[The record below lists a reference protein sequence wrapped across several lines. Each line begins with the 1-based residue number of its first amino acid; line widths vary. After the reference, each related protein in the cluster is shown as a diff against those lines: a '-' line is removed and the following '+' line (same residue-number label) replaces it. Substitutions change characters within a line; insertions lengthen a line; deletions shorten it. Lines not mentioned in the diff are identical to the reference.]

1 MGDDQALKRQFL
13 VRAKA
18 LSEQPEVF
26 RCVAVTQL
34 IGDTV
39 AFGVRAEAE
48 VFQAVYG
55 DPRGRKYWEAHL
67 SEAIPAAKLAH
78 LLAVHLAE
86 NAERLSVWKSA
97 ILLAI
102 RDAAE
107 AGERWF
113 VGEAAPQLAVNYDAT
128 NFEGIYKAKV
138 NPRPA
143 VEWLLSKPK
152 REHLVPESLRQH
164 LRSSR
169 RHTITDAEAV
179 PGRSP
184 FSPRKRGR
192 KPIKLEQAK
201 QAMTRDLSQGQYS
214 PTDLQ
219 RMLEKDL
226 AVKYG
231 VSRDTARKARDAVVP
246 KIIAKS
252 ILDK

>member
-34 IGDTV
+34 IGETV

-67 SEAIPAAKLAH
+67 SEAIPAARLAH

-113 VGEAAPQLAVNYDAT
+113 TGETAPQLAVNYDPT
-128 NFEGIYKAKV
+128 NFEGIYKVKIH
-138 NPRPA
+138 PRSA

-152 REHLVPESLRQH
+152 REHLIPESLRQY
-164 LRSSR
+164 LQRY
-169 RHTITDAEAV
+169 TITDANAV
-179 PGRSP
+179 PGRST
-184 FSPRKRGR
+184 FSPRKRGP
-192 KPIKLEQAK
+192 KPTKLAQVKA
-201 QAMTRDLSQGQYS
+201 AIMRDIRQSRL
-214 PTDLQ
+214 TADKL
-219 RMLEKDL
+219 RELLEKDL
-226 AVKYG
+226 AATYG
-231 VSRDTARKARDAVVP
+231 VSRDTARRARNEVMSQ
-246 KIIAKS
+246 IA
-252 ILDK
+252 

>member
-34 IGDTV
+34 IGETV

-55 DPRGRKYWEAHL
+55 DPGGQKYWEAHL

-113 VGEAAPQLAVNYDAT
+113 TGETAPQLAVNYDPT
-128 NFEGIYKAKV
+128 NFEGIYKVKIH
-138 NPRPA
+138 PRSA

-152 REHLVPESLRQH
+152 REHLIPTAPNIDSLRDSQIRESLTRCWLLKEEQH
-164 LRSSR
+164 RWVQRLRSDGL
-169 RHTITDAEAV
+169 I
-179 PGRSP
+179 
-184 FSPRKRGR
+184 
-192 KPIKLEQAK
+192 
-201 QAMTRDLSQGQYS
+201 
-214 PTDLQ
+214 
-219 RMLEKDL
+219 
-226 AVKYG
+226 
-231 VSRDTARKARDAVVP
+231 
-246 KIIAKS
+246 
-252 ILDK
+252 

>member
-34 IGDTV
+34 IGETV

-55 DPRGRKYWEAHL
+55 DPGGQKYWEAHL

-113 VGEAAPQLAVNYDAT
+113 TGETAPQLAVNYDPT
-128 NFEGIYKAKV
+128 NFEGIYKVKIH
-138 NPRPA
+138 PRSA

-152 REHLVPESLRQH
+152 REHLIPESLRQY
-164 LRSSR
+164 LQ